1 MTGGKCIRQWAV
13 SDRRRSALVRAL
25 REYFGLERTTVTYD
39 HEITRVGG
47 EADEF
52 LFCAKPEGR
61 TGGNPGVRTTV
72 HFMHEEMAHLLV

>member
-1 MTGGKCIRQWAV
+1 
-13 SDRRRSALVRAL
+13 L

-52 LFCAKPEGR
+52 FFGAKPEGR
-61 TGGNPGVRTTV
+61 TGGNPGVRACPKFCV
-72 HFMHEEMAHLLV
+72 